1 MVPLKPASFSR
12 LPRRLRNRIIAQS
25 LTYDEVQKISID
37 NTHEILDKL
46 RPCLLN
52 REILGYGATNYLR
65 MNHIQ
70 IEMKTTQ
77 LSECLP
83 ISKHLTRLLDVL
95 TNYGKFRPQPAHT
108 DFWPDIEYWPSVE
121 INLIFELTSLTDL
134 TLEDVRFDA
143 MSFVQTTL
151 RWPAWR
157 TLTISLHVSDDTGW
171 EFSTASSVITI
182 KQLRLNVL
190 EVWKPL
196 NPHAGDMVLDCPQI
210 WVNGLGTVV
219 EVVAA
224 KPCLDESYVEEDD
237 SPIIAEF
244 MRDQVAFPK
253 EGAPAYRTYL
263 YLEYVC
269 KP

>member
-1 MVPLKPASFSR
+1 MVPLEPASFSR
-12 LPRRLRNRIIAQS
+12 LPKRLRNHIIELS
-25 LTYDEVQKISID
+25 LTHKGIQKISID

-52 REILGYGATNYLR
+52 REILLYNRTNYLHL
-65 MNHIQ
+65 NQFQ
-70 IEMKTTQ
+70 IEMKTTH
-77 LSECLP
+77 LYERSP
-83 ISKHLTRLLDVL
+83 ISKQLIRLLHVL
-95 TNYGKFRPQPAHT
+95 SNYGKFRPRPIHT
-108 DFWPDIEYWPSVE
+108 NFWPDLEYWPIFELNVK
-121 INLIFELTSLTDL
+121 FELTSLTDV

-143 MSFVQTTL
+143 MSIIQTTL
-151 RWPAWR
+151 RLPGWR
-157 TLTISLHVSDDTGW
+157 TLTVSLHVCDNAGW
-171 EFSTASSVITI
+171 QFSTASSVITI

-224 KPCLDESYVEEDD
+224 KPCSDESYVEEDD